1 MYRYVDVVYGT
12 IDIPQIIDDLV
23 DTEEVQRLD
32 DVMQT
37 AMARY
42 VYRSAKTSR
51 MEHCIGA
58 FHIVSRVAKQLS
70 LDETETKILQ
80 AGALLHD
87 LGHPP
92 LSPALEPL
100 LRSTIGLSHE
110 ELSYEYITGK
120 RCITEARIP
129 KILEEKHSLNK
140 EKIGQL
146 IFKQNNSSDLIG
158 KNIYLKQLISGVIDV
173 DRLDY
178 LRRDA
183 QQCRVPL
190 MIDQDRLIGAMSI
203 QEINGYLQLCFNK
216 KDIESIVNF
225 LQVRNRM
232 YNVVYKHRKVRVF
245 EAVQFEALKIAFP
258 ELAKQ
263 GLQFHTMNDADI
275 ISKLLS
281 FGGIPE
287 ELMRR
292 MRENRNKSKY
302 KIAFELKSHEAI
314 YNSQLD
320 LVKDLNNFAK
330 LNTDPKKLKFGKD
343 FIRGKIIELMPQ
355 MVESHKVLV
364 DFPARYEDPEVAIQ
378 KVNINI
384 LDSDKPK
391 RLFDLKDTRVDE
403 IKSIAVKPDSGSYF
417 SVYCVPELV
426 KDVKEATI
434 KFLDRFEKG
443 EID

>member
-1 MYRYVDVVYGT
+1 MYRYVDGVYGT
-12 IDIPQIIDDLV
+12 IDIPQLVNDLV
-23 DTEEVQRLD
+23 DTEELQRLD

-58 FHIVSRVAKQLS
+58 FYIASRVSKQLK

-92 LSPALEPL
+92 LSHALEPL
-100 LRSTIGLSHE
+100 LKSIIGLSHE
-110 ELSYEYITGK
+110 ELSYDYIIGK
-120 RCITEARIP
+120 RFISESRISR
-129 KILEEKHSLNK
+129 ILEQDHSLNK
-140 EKIGQL
+140 EKIAQL
-146 IFKQNNSSDLIG
+146 IFKPKESNDLIG
-158 KNIYLKQLISGVIDV
+158 RHVYLKQLISGIIDV

-183 QQCRVPL
+183 QQCKVPL
-190 MIDQDRLIGAMSI
+190 TIDQDRLIGAMSI
-203 QEINGYLQLCFNK
+203 QEVDGLLQLCFNK

-232 YNVVYKHRKVRVF
+232 YNVVYKHRKVKVF
-245 EAVQFEALKIAFP
+245 EAMQFEALKIAFP

-263 GLQFHTMNDADI
+263 GLQFEIMNDADV

-281 FGGIPE
+281 FGGVPE

-292 MRENRNKSKY
+292 MRENRNKGKY
-302 KIAFELKSHEAI
+302 KIAFELNSHEAV
-314 YNSQLD
+314 YNNQLE
-320 LVKDLNNFAK
+320 LVRDLNNYEK
-330 LNTDPKKLKFGKD
+330 INTSKNNFGTDVIKQ
-343 FIRGKIIELMPQ
+343 KIIELMPQ
-355 MVESHKVLV
+355 SVESHKVLV
-364 DFPARYEDPEVAIQ
+364 DFPAKYEDPKIAVE

-384 LDSDKPK
+384 INGEKVTK
-391 RLFDLKDTRVDE
+391 LFDLKDTRVDE
-403 IKSIAVKPDSGSYF
+403 IKSIAVKPDSASYF
-417 SVYCVPELV
+417 SVYCVPEIV
-426 KDVKEATI
+426 KEVREATI
-434 KFLDRFEKG
+434 KFLNKFSKG

>member
-1 MYRYVDVVYGT
+1 MYRYVDGVYGT
-12 IDIPQIIDDLV
+12 IDIPQLVNDLI
-23 DTEEVQRLD
+23 DTEELQRLD

-58 FHIVSRVAKQLS
+58 CHIATRVANQLK

-92 LSPALEPL
+92 LSHALEPL
-100 LRSTIGLSHE
+100 LKSITGLSHE
-110 ELSYEYITGK
+110 ELSYEYIMGK
-120 RCITEARIP
+120 RFISESKIS
-129 KILEEKHSLNK
+129 KILEQSHSLNK
-140 EKIGQL
+140 EKIAQL
-146 IFKQNNSSDLIG
+146 IFKPKKSDDLIG
-158 KNIYLKQLISGVIDV
+158 RQVYLKQLISGVIDV

-183 QQCRVPL
+183 QQCKVPL

-203 QEINGYLQLCFNK
+203 QEVDGLLQLCFNK

-232 YNVVYKHRKVRVF
+232 YNVVYKHRKVKVF
-245 EAVQFEALKIAFP
+245 EAMQFEALKIAFP
-258 ELAKQ
+258 DLAKQ
-263 GLQFHTMNDADI
+263 GLQFEIMNDADV

-281 FGGIPE
+281 FGGVPE

-292 MRENRNKSKY
+292 MRENRNKAKY
-302 KIAFELKSHEAI
+302 KIAFELNSHEAVF
-314 YNSQLD
+314 NDQLD
-320 LVKDLNNFAK
+320 LVKDLNNYEK
-330 LNTDPKKLKFGKD
+330 INTNKNNFGIDVIKQ
-343 FIRGKIIELMPQ
+343 KIIDLMPQ
-355 MVESHKVLV
+355 NVESHKVLV
-364 DFPARYEDPEVAIQ
+364 DFPAKYEDPSLYVE

-384 LDSDKPK
+384 LDGDKAMK
-391 RLFDLKDTRVDE
+391 LFDLKDTRVDE
-403 IKSIAVKPDSGSYF
+403 IKSIAVKPDSASYF
-417 SVYCVPELV
+417 SVYCVPELIKEV
-426 KDVKEATI
+426 REATI
-434 KFLDRFEKG
+434 KFLDNFSKG
-443 EID
+443 SIY